1 MHIGHPW
8 KSNSGEKNAPADS
21 AGAFVLGYGRNQS
34 MGKTQLWVSATRP
47 HWMPVRVSY
56 RW

>member
-8 KSNSGEKNAPADS
+8 KSNSGTKNAPADS